1 MRSKKRK
8 AKIEKAKKEITNA
21 KSTISTKPI
30 YGNTINQLRNC
41 VEYRKKSF
49 YKALYLTELKLPSI
63 THYPE
68 DKKLYFIVENDSTAL
83 YHLEQFRSFYI

>member
-49 YKALYLTELKLPSI
+49 YKALYLTELKLPSN
-63 THYPE
+63 HYPE
-68 DKKLYFIVENDSTAL
+68 DKKLYFIVENDTTAL